1 MIILVRQGNPEN
13 MWSHDLY
20 NEDEE
25 RRRGGGV
32 DRDLGNT
39 GFLKRSLG
47 GGGGG
52 GGSGS
57 DKTTV
62 EITNLSY
69 DVSSDDLKVGAQ
81 PLSCVCGGVCVCG
94 GACACAVC
102 ACAFWLLTSLLP
114 TCGAASAGR

>member
-1 MIILVRQGNPEN
+1 

-47 GGGGG
+47 GGGG
-52 GGSGS
+52 S

-69 DVSSDDLKVGAQ
+69 DVSSDDLKVGVQ
-81 PLSCVCGGVCVCG
+81 PLSLSLSCVCVCVCSG
-94 GACACAVC
+94 C
-102 ACAFWLLTSLLP
+102 
-114 TCGAASAGR
+114 

>member
-1 MIILVRQGNPEN
+1 

-52 GGSGS
+52 GS

-81 PLSCVCGGVCVCG
+81 PLSCVCACGGVCT
-94 GACACAVC
+94 CAVARVRSGC
-102 ACAFWLLTSLLP
+102 
-114 TCGAASAGR
+114 